1 MRPLLGT
8 AALAAL
14 LLASACGVGGPVYP
28 RFGNASYRVEGI
40 MTAQNGGA
48 PVSTV
53 VYRDGAKM
61 RVQTVLPGHGPA
73 TIVFDDATKAA
84 YILTAAAAPTATT
97 TSTTPTIVE
106 PTAPVPASPT
116 TPAAPAVPAP
126 TTAGVGVAVR
136 LDDADAPTPIENAW
150 AALGP
155 TGAKHVGPCTIGG
168 EKGEAWTP
176 KETPASGTPRTACI
190 TPDGIVLEVREGNA
204 ALWQATRVERGQQ
217 DAALFGIP
225 AGYSIVDP
233 KAVADT
239 VGDSMQSL
247 NSVADD
253 SKTPVTAT
261 KPPRS

>member
-84 YILTAAAAPTATT
+84 YILTAGYDPLRDEGQDYAQALAK
-97 TSTTPTIVE
+97 
-106 PTAPVPASPT
+106 
-116 TPAAPAVPAP
+116 
-126 TTAGVGVAVR
+126 AGVKVKATCAEDMIHGF
-136 LDDADAPTPIENAW
+136 
-150 AALGP
+150 LG
-155 TGAKHVGPCTIGG
+155 
-168 EKGEAWTP
+168 
-176 KETPASGTPRTACI
+176 RRN
-190 TPDGIVLEVREGNA
+190 VLPHA
-204 ALWQATRVERGQQ
+204 
-217 DAALFGIP
+217 DAALKDAAAALAEGFSRVP
-225 AGYSIVDP
+225 A
-233 KAVADT
+233 
-239 VGDSMQSL
+239 
-247 NSVADD
+247 
-253 SKTPVTAT
+253 
-261 KPPRS
+261 